1 MVAFIGKW
9 ILKITS
15 IVLFF
20 EIIQILLPTG
30 SYKKYVSLI
39 VGMVI
44 TIIVIAP
51 LIQLLGGQNVL
62 GNIGLQIN
70 DINAKQYKT
79 QNKYSISQAQKA
91 QITYI
96 YKQKIKD
103 YVINKILMDFDVAIK
118 DVDVDINSDYNS
130 NNYGYINHI
139 SISIADTNTQ
149 HKNTDDI
156 YINKIEI
163 VSDKRVA
170 QQLQL
175 EHAEQIEKI
184 KKNISNALQ
193 IDVGRVS
200 VIYTM

>member
-51 LIQLLGGQNVL
+51 LIQLLGGQNIL
-62 GNIGLQIN
+62 GNIGLQMN
-70 DINAKQYKT
+70 DIIAKQYKT
-79 QNKYSISQAQKA
+79 QNQYSISQAQKA
-91 QITYI
+91 QITDI

-118 DVDVDINSDYNS
+118 DVHVDINSDYNS
-130 NNYGYINHI
+130 NSYGYINHI

-149 HKNTDDI
+149 PKNTDDI

-163 VSDKRVA
+163 VSDKGVA